1 MDKFAHEKN
10 RKKDL
15 VIIRGA
21 DPLSSGIRRN
31 DEYLAGEKQFPIS
44 AQRLQSDK
52 SQPCAKSRE
61 EKTANT
67 INESD
72 GEDIL
77 VGVSQDLMDIYCLL
91 VSAHPDTR
99 IIKQT
104 TNEDGSI
111 SVSCRNNKGFAA
123 ELEKAVAALDAIR
136 KKTSVKG

>member
-21 DPLSSGIRRN
+21 DPLSLGIRRN
-31 DEYLAGEKQFPIS
+31 DEYLAGEKRLPIS

-52 SQPCAKSRE
+52 SQPRAKSRE

-91 VSAHPDTR
+91 VSAHPDTQLVD
-99 IIKQT
+99 QT
-104 TNEDGSI
+104 TNKDGSI
-111 SVSCRNNKGFAA
+111 SVSLSNRKGFAL
-123 ELEKAVAALDAIR
+123 ELQKAVTALDAIR
-136 KKTSVKG
+136 KKRQ

>member
-31 DEYLAGEKQFPIS
+31 DEYLAGEKQFHIS

-52 SQPCAKSRE
+52 SQPRAKSRE
-61 EKTANT
+61 EKTANK

-77 VGVSQDLMDIYCLL
+77 VGVSEDLLNIFFSLAT
-91 VSAHPDTR
+91 AHPDTR
-99 IIKQT
+99 LVDQT
-104 TNEDGSI
+104 TDEDGSI
-111 SVSCRNNKGFAA
+111 NVSFSNRKGFVL
-123 ELEKAVAALDAIR
+123 ELQKAVASLDARR
-136 KKTSVKG
+136 KRLSVKG